1 MGRPTKLT
9 DARHRK
15 IVADIRA
22 GNFAQIAAVASGITE
37 QTYYNWLNRG
47 QADLG
52 SEEPS
57 DHVSIYAKFFE
68 AVKRAEA
75 EAEVKQLRAM
85 QTDDKW
91 QRRAWWLERRF
102 PKRWGQKQSLEL
114 SGPDGGP
121 VAITDASKQEL
132 EAFLDERKE
141 AIEAAQAAMAEA
153 RGEDTST

>member
-9 DARHRK
+9 EARHKR

-47 QADLG
+47 ATDLASDDPAD
-52 SEEPS
+52 
-57 DHVSIYAKFFE
+57 HRTIYARFFE

-75 EAEVKQLRAM
+75 EAEVKQLREM
-85 QTDDKW
+85 QRDEKW

-121 VAITDASKQEL
+121 VAVTDNSKAEL
-132 EAFLDERKE
+132 EAFLDERKD
-141 AIEAAQAAMAEA
+141 AIAAAQEAMAADSKE
-153 RGEDTST
+153 

>member
-9 DARHRK
+9 EARHRK

-47 QADLG
+47 AADLA
-52 SEEPS
+52 SEEAA
-57 DHVSIYAKFFE
+57 DHASIYAKFFE

-121 VAITDASKQEL
+121 LTVTDASKAEL
-132 EAFLDERKE
+132 EAFLDERAD
-141 AIEAAQAAMAEA
+141 AIQAAQEAMAEVKDPA
-153 RGEDTST
+153 TAG

>member
-1 MGRPTKLT
+1 MARPTKLT
-9 DARHRK
+9 EARHKK

-47 QADLG
+47 AADLA
-52 SEEPS
+52 SEDEAG
-57 DHVSIYAKFFE
+57 SIYARFFE

-85 QTDDKW
+85 ATDEKW

-121 VAITDASKQEL
+121 VAITDTSKAEL
-132 EAFLDERKE
+132 EAFLDERAE
-141 AIEAAQAAMAEA
+141 AIAAAQQAMAAAKE
-153 RGEDTST
+153 

>member
-1 MGRPTKLT
+1 MGRPSKLT
-9 DARHRK
+9 QARHNK

-22 GNFAQIAAVASGITE
+22 GNYAQIAAVASGITE

-47 QADLG
+47 A
-52 SEEPS
+52 EHKAS
-57 DHVSIYAKFFE
+57 DDPELRGSIYAKFFE
-68 AVKRAEA
+68 AIKRAEA

-121 VAITDASKQEL
+121 VEVTDNSRAEL
-132 EAFLDERKE
+132 EAFLADRKE
-141 AIEAAQAAMAEA
+141 AIAEA
-153 RGEDTST
+153 QKALASGESDEEK